1 MLSKQSLEEFK
12 RIWEEKYGE
21 KISDD
26 FALEQA
32 VNLLT
37 LFNVVFRPLKKEW
50 IENKS
55 EGNKQI

>member
-1 MLSKQSLEEFK
+1 MLSKKSLEEFK

-37 LFNVVFRPLKKEW
+37 VFDKIYRPLKKDLLE
-50 IENKS
+50 ESLHKNK
-55 EGNKQI
+55 KL